1 MGRMDDHPNEHEAEA
16 EAGVTGDAVPAVSA
30 SPAEPIAQTAGVEPA
45 SPVAPESSVA
55 STLGEL
61 GTPPASPDPWALFV
75 HDQDV
80 RLKAASQRRTRRR
93 LIASGAAVVIIAAAV
108 AGVAASG
115 GRSAPGSG
123 MAPAD
128 FVVSSTQ
135 TTLAQRTADVTFS
148 GNVSADGKDIP
159 INGTGQVDFDT
170 NAFTATMSESVAS
183 TSIAIRELIA
193 SGQFF
198 MGMTID
204 GQDMSTVTGGAHW
217 VGISLPDQ
225 ASSSSLGATNVDPI
239 GQLKALEQ
247 KGVTVTSLGTKTIDG
262 TTVSGYSVTPSHQ
275 EIENN
280 IQQEIQQNQMSA
292 AQGQQLLQSSNL
304 ISSFTTEV
312 WIDGSGLIRQEDANI
327 GGGSAGINAKV
338 TMSFQNYGTP
348 VSIATPA
355 PNDVIPFTQF
365 LSDLKA
371 AQASSQG

>member
-1 MGRMDDHPNEHEAEA
+1 
-16 EAGVTGDAVPAVSA
+16 
-30 SPAEPIAQTAGVEPA
+30 
-45 SPVAPESSVA
+45 
-55 STLGEL
+55 
-61 GTPPASPDPWALFV
+61 
-75 HDQDV
+75 
-80 RLKAASQRRTRRR
+80 
-93 LIASGAAVVIIAAAV
+93 
-108 AGVAASG
+108 
-115 GRSAPGSG
+115 

-148 GNVSADGKDIP
+148 GSVSADGRDVP

-170 NAFTATMSESVAS
+170 NAFTANMSESVAS
-183 TSIAIRELIA
+183 TSIAFRELIA

-204 GQDMSTVTGGAHW
+204 GQDMSTLTGGAHW

-225 ASSSSLGATNVDPI
+225 ASSSGLGAANVDPI

-247 KGVTVTSLGTKTIDG
+247 KGATVTSLGTKTIDG

-275 EIENN
+275 EIEND
-280 IQQEIQQNQMSA
+280 IQQEIEQNQMSA

-304 ISSFTTEV
+304 LGTFTSEV

-327 GGGSAGINAKV
+327 GGGSAGINATV

-348 VSIATPA
+348 VSINAPA
-355 PNDVIPFTQF
+355 QSDVIPFTQF
-365 LSDLKA
+365 LNDLKA

>member
-1 MGRMDDHPNEHEAEA
+1 MDDHLNEHEAEP
-16 EAGVTGDAVPAVSA
+16 EAGATPDAWAADPAL
-30 SPAEPIAQTAGVEPA
+30 PIAPGEQAGAAAPDGLTGTAATVPH
-45 SPVAPESSVA
+45 VA
-55 STLGEL
+55 T
-61 GTPPASPDPWALFV
+61 PDPWVVFA

-80 RLKAASQRRTRRR
+80 RAKAVSKRRTRRVF
-93 LIASGAAVVIIAAAV
+93 IASGAALAIIAAGVGGVV
-108 AGVAASG
+108 ASRHSG
-115 GRSAPGSG
+115 APGSG

-135 TTLAQRTADVTFS
+135 STLAQRTADVTFAGS
-148 GNVSADGKDIP
+148 VSAAGQDIP

-170 NAFTATMSESVAS
+170 NTFSATMSENVAS

-193 SGQFF
+193 SGQFY

-204 GQDMSTVTGGAHW
+204 GHDMSQITGGAHW

-239 GQLKALEQ
+239 DQLKALEQ
-247 KGVTVTSLGTKTIDG
+247 KGATVTSLGTKTIDG

-275 EIENN
+275 EIENT

-292 AQGQQLLQSSNL
+292 TEAQQLLQGANL
-304 ISSFTTEV
+304 IGTFTSDV
-312 WIDGSGLIRQEDANI
+312 WIDGSGLVQQEDMNV

-338 TMSFQNYGTP
+338 TMNFLNYGTT

-355 PNDVIPFTQF
+355 PSDVIPYTQF
-365 LSDLKA
+365 VNDLKA
-371 AQASSQG
+371 AQTTLG

>member
-1 MGRMDDHPNEHEAEA
+1 MWTPGA
-16 EAGVTGDAVPAVSA
+16 
-30 SPAEPIAQTAGVEPA
+30 
-45 SPVAPESSVA
+45 
-55 STLGEL
+55 
-61 GTPPASPDPWALFV
+61 PPADSTATPDPWVVFAHEQSARAQAV
-75 HDQDV
+75 S
-80 RLKAASQRRTRRR
+80 KRRTKRT
-93 LIASGAAVVIIAAAV
+93 LIASGAAVIIVAAAV
-108 AGVAASG
+108 GGVVASRHSG
-115 GRSAPGSG
+115 VPGSG

-148 GNVSADGKDIP
+148 GSVGADGKDVP
-159 INGTGQVDFDT
+159 INGTGQVNFDT
-170 NAFTATMSESVAS
+170 NAFTATMSENVGS
-183 TSIAIRELIA
+183 TSIALRELIA
-193 SGQFF
+193 SGQFY

-204 GQDMSTVTGGAHW
+204 GQDMSTVTGAHW

-247 KGVTVTSLGTKTIDG
+247 KGATVTSLGTKTIDG

-292 AQGQQLLQSSNL
+292 AQGQQLLQSANL
-304 ISSFTTEV
+304 IGSFTSEV

-327 GGGSAGINAKV
+327 GGGSAGVTAKV

-355 PNDVIPFTQF
+355 PTDVIPFTQF
-365 LSDLKA
+365 QSDLKA
-371 AQASSQG
+371 AQASSLG

>member
-1 MGRMDDHPNEHEAEA
+1 MDDHPNEHEADPE
-16 EAGVTGDAVPAVSA
+16 TGVSA
-30 SPAEPIAQTAGVEPA
+30 DPTT
-45 SPVAPESSVA
+45 PEMA
-55 STLGEL
+55 AYTRALGADVS
-61 GTPPASPDPWALFV
+61 GTPDDLARSATPEPGDPGPDLWAQLA
-75 HDQDV
+75 HEQSV
-80 RLKAASQRRTRRR
+80 RAKAVTKRRKKRL
-93 LIASGAAVVIIAAAV
+93 LIASGAAVVIVAAAV
-108 AGVAASG
+108 GGVVAS
-115 GRSAPGSG
+115 RSPGVPGSG

-148 GNVSADGKDIP
+148 GSFTAKGQDVP
-159 INGTGQVDFDT
+159 INGTGQADFDT
-170 NAFTATMSESVAS
+170 NAFTATISENVAS
-183 TSIAIRELIA
+183 TSLAIRELIA
-193 SGQFF
+193 SGQFY

-225 ASSSSLGATNVDPI
+225 STSSSIGAANVDPI

-247 KGVTVTSLGTKTIDG
+247 KGATVTSLGTKTIDG

-292 AQGQQLLQSSNL
+292 AEGQQLLQSSNL
-304 ISSFTTEV
+304 IGSFTSDV

-327 GGGSAGINAKV
+327 GGGSAGINAQV

-348 VSIATPA
+348 VSITAPA
-355 PNDVIPFTQF
+355 ASDVIPFTQF
-365 LSDLKA
+365 LNDLKT
-371 AQASSQG
+371 AQGSSLG